1 MGLSYA
7 FAGLLVFAAMTSAV
21 TASTTP
27 SCVNVTLNNILNLS
41 SCLGDNLNFCS
52 SGTSGIYTYGS
63 PQGIVNALGPLLSLI
78 INRLGIPSINLPVLG
93 NSSSLNFFLKN
104 DTCQGQITVQLP
116 GLGNISSTN
125 QVQSLVQ
132 TLVCILRQIPLDQFR
147 QVIMGIGCQLLTIL
161 SSLASNASLD
171 ASLRTA
177 LGSLSTAL
185 RVIVPTSA
193 CPPQDAVCAR
203 PASTWQSV
211 NAADAEFYTEPHRSV
226 SPPSTRPDRQ
236 QRCDFNSRYRRPRTD
251 YYEEARAVGRGSY
264 PDAPVYFE
272 EPFGATDVTIAMY
285 PQISPKVFHVTDRL
299 SLRES

>member
-21 TASTTP
+21 RASTTP

-52 SGTSGIYTYGS
+52 SGTSTSGLVTGLVSVLRCVLQGIYTYGS
-63 PQGIVNALGPLLSLI
+63 PQGIVNALGPLLSLT

-93 NSSSLNFFLKN
+93 NSSSINFFLKN

-116 GLGNISSTN
+116 GLRNISSCVGDAAMLCTAGSPTTTN

-147 QVIMGIGCQLLTIL
+147 QVIMGIGCNLLTIL

-185 RVIVPTSA
+185 RVIVPT
-193 CPPQDAVCAR
+193 C
-203 PASTWQSV
+203 ST
-211 NAADAEFYTEPHRSV
+211 T
-226 SPPSTRPDRQ
+226 
-236 QRCDFNSRYRRPRTD
+236 
-251 YYEEARAVGRGSY
+251 G
-264 PDAPVYFE
+264 
-272 EPFGATDVTIAMY
+272 
-285 PQISPKVFHVTDRL
+285 
-299 SLRES
+299 